1 MDKWSV
7 IRYLEE
13 RSDDF
18 YSLSDKIW
26 DNAEIRFKEKQSVK
40 DYVAFLE
47 NEGFSVTVGDAGL
60 KTGFRAIWGSGK
72 PVENARAIL

>member
-18 YSLSDKIW
+18 YSLSDKIR

-47 NEGFSVTVGDAGL
+47 
-60 KTGFRAIWGSGK
+60 K
-72 PVENARAIL
+72 

>member
-13 RSDDF
+13 RFDDF
-18 YSLSDKIW
+18 YSLSDKIR

-60 KTGFRAIWGSGK
+60 KTGFHDIWGSGK